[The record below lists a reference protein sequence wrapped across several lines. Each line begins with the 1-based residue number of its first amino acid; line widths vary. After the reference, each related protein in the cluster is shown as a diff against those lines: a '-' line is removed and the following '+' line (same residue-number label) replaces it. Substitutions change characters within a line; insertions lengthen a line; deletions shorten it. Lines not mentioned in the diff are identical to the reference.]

1 LRKRDQSFREIFAER
16 RALAEKKFEYF
27 QAIIKQFRQKG
38 YAEDYSET
46 ETEDDGEEVEVV
58 DYENKTGSKGL

>member
-1 LRKRDQSFREIFAER
+1 MRKRDQSFREIFAER

-46 ETEDDGEEVEVV
+46 ETEDDDDKVEEE
-58 DYENKTGSKGL
+58 DDDDEN